1 MGYKKNLLVLWILT
15 YFSKLKFW
23 SDSVSKLLFILLS
36 RNEMNDMI
44 AQVFNIFP
52 GKAGGLYLRSYYFS
66 NLELSVF

>member
-23 SDSVSKLLFILLS
+23 SDSVSKLLFILLP
-36 RNEMNDMI
+36 RNEMNDI